1 MKDIFIQIVKLSL
14 SAALIAGL
22 VMLLRLALKKSP
34 RFLVC
39 ALWALVAVRLLI
51 PALPESR
58 ASVMPQRISSGTVV
72 EEVAARPVEPVVR
85 VTKDEPQYV
94 KIIQKTPQIPV
105 KYQGGQAYVEV
116 SEKTLEAPKT
126 VGTSIVPVLARIWLG
141 GAVLMLAYMGFSYG
155 RIRRKVRV
163 SVRER
168 GHVYL
173 CDGIASPF
181 ILGMFRPKI
190 YIPSELPETDKAY
203 VLAHEQAHLKRLD
216 HVWKPLGWLLLSLHW
231 FNPVMWA
238 AYILLCRDIEM
249 ACDEKV
255 TGREGDGFRKAYSEA
270 LLACS
275 MPARLVTACPL
286 AFGEVGVKTRIRS
299 VLNYKRPAFWI
310 LALTLAACLIAAGCA
325 LTNPTQPADTTPDP
339 AATSE
344 NTETPADQT
353 EAPTDQA
360 TLPTTEE
367 PAPTDPTH
375 APDIP
380 RGEAKEIPQAADQ
393 EGVMLAERVRSWQT
407 SYSTRVYPS
416 EDGPR
421 AEPLVKDGQGPVDL
435 DHVSTYGHFLLD
447 AVSQRLFFAADAV
460 PHALSLDFCQP
471 LMFKMVTETDGHVT
485 PLVPYILSED
495 AVWRLPEAE
504 SEWLSGAQPVYE
516 RIDLP
521 AGVRGEDV
529 LDMFSDAPNELLLV
543 TKDCGNYLL
552 NADKNGWEP
561 ATRGYQ
567 ISRQGDLTEIITA
580 KATWT
585 GQIPAADEVRVLA
598 EPDQD
603 SLIFCVIPADT
614 RIATVRYVDGA
625 NGYCYESTIDMSDWT
640 CIPNRFARWEAGS
653 LFVLA
658 PRESGIYVQRLV
670 PGTSSV
676 YAEGV
681 REDLTARR
689 EEILAG
695 AVLPLYDHK
704 HIDENFPGF
713 LIDMDGDGTLE
724 EIGIA
729 PGLGNRNALTWE
741 LNLNGRPAGVS
752 WMNYA
757 QSIQYGSP
765 YTWDEIVWPEEGNF
779 SRERGYEMY
788 LASLDGEHITL
799 FLESMQ
805 ETYGLDFLEYQDDE
819 TLRAGVRIRIRGLHK
834 MMGEFTPNAPLA
846 DYIAAGW
853 KVRPADGDRLDLT
866 GNGEENTLRVT
877 NHSSLVNYPVYYDE
891 TGMNN
896 VPFNKESMQIG
907 DCWPY
912 SEFVA
917 ADNGEA
923 FAVVYTDRSHTG
935 IMGDTVILSFRYGDL
950 YYERNTQGGYDLIG
964 ELTLNGSALATRYK
978 LTDQEWNPVT
988 PDANLSKAGFR
999 ALGGSSHPLSGAR
1012 EEDELALRYFAVER
1026 EADGGVPAPEG
1037 DLETMDKLF
1046 RDVFTGFFLMDEYED
1061 VRDID
1066 LGMLFYNGLCTGIAP
1081 DQSSE
1086 LVVSE
1091 EEKAEALAAM
1101 GETHPLQPLFRIDRQ
1116 AAEDAFRKF
1125 TGHELSEATGKMPG
1139 TYVEKYDAWYYLRSD
1154 SARSNFRIADAYLNE
1169 NGEAAVL
1176 WNGRDMNTY
1185 GIVNLKPAFG
1195 GYYIASNRVLTEEEL
1210 AGSVARGILRAGGD
1224 QMLEFTVKDGG
1235 RGLQQFTWEDQP
1247 ILPVDFIYSAES
1259 GIAVLDQAGK
1269 RIIRKNTL
1277 EDVAVSPLDFCD
1289 KPSRMAYV
1297 RGSGDDRS
1305 SRLYILDGKEVL
1317 RVKTNAFYGDPVLE
1331 TRIPLPDGLS
1341 AGDIREMQS
1350 FFLPGSAYENG
1361 DVLLLVTKNNGNY
1374 YLTERAD
1381 AFVPTEEGLQF
1392 TQEDGRVRVRQGGAA
1407 WDLAIP
1413 EEDVRVI
1420 RIQSDPLAGAVELVL
1435 FVREKDAAAAELRRY
1450 DAAGRLQAVSTM
1462 DLSDWVSAD
1471 GNFKGSG
1478 EPGERLMAYRSGGLW
1493 FYQVEIGLTCLKRE
1507 REYIDEGF
1515 GYLSKAALTE
1525 VVDLARGRAYVESE
1539 ADTGWVVDL
1548 DQDGEPELLS
1558 VEKSMDPEGNMGL
1571 EFYLNGRSTG
1581 MNQTLWLGSRVPETS
1596 EAFFFPEG
1604 EYRLALS
1611 SLDGKTVCVLMSSEE
1626 RTLAVEFVQVLPQF
1640 GGSRIIRAAR
1650 IRMRGEGKTLEDFTP
1665 GQGIRKYLEEGWEVR
1680 PSEGDVVEGL
1690 PAGADVIHMVYGA
1703 SFNRADSYYQEAI
1716 GIGDMRPLTPLGF
1729 AADEYGETCRRFD
1742 HLTYVRPDGGN
1753 PDFIWLKGWMNDG
1766 SRETV
1771 YGVTG
1776 NDGVLQYQIVETAQT
1791 TEQPADRIV
1800 INLFPEGDVYSMP
1813 MVAQVTEDDPL
1824 FEAMSWEELAEYYGL
1839 TINREAI
1846 ASVLESVTGEPFT
1859 CETTIGLLPSSGIYR
1874 NGEYIFDLNG
1884 LTFRSTAKNSHR
1896 TVEIGFRR
1904 DANVL
1909 WPKDEYSYDY
1919 ESKRLET
1926 ETQYEASY
1934 ISGVKCYIGQTVY
1947 SDGSVV
1953 KSVYEIRPP
1962 QPVLTITTN
1971 DLTEEQMTALLKE
1984 LFKKLGISG

>member
-51 PALPESR
+51 PALPESKV
-58 ASVMPQRISSGTVV
+58 SVMPERISSGTVV

-85 VTKDEPQYV
+85 VTKDEPRYV

-126 VGTSIVPVLARIWLG
+126 VGTSIVPLLAWIWAG
-141 GAVLMLAYMGFSYG
+141 GIVLMLGYMAFSYL
-155 RIRRKVRV
+155 RIWRKVRV
-163 SVRER
+163 SVRDE
-168 GHVYL
+168 GNIYL
-173 CDGIASPF
+173 CDTIASPF

-190 YIPSELPETDKAY
+190 YIPSGLDEKDKAY

-216 HVWKPLGWLLLSLHW
+216 HIWKPLGWLLLSVHW

-238 AYILLCRDIEM
+238 AYILLCRDIEL

-255 TGREGDGFRKAYSEA
+255 TGREGDGYRKAYSEA

-286 AFGEVGVKTRIRS
+286 AFGEVGVKTRIKS

-367 PAPTDPTH
+367 PAPTDPAH

-393 EGVMLAERVRSWQT
+393 EGVMLAERVQRWDAG
-407 SYSTRVYPS
+407 YATRVYPF

-421 AEPLVKDGQGPVDL
+421 AEMLVKDGQGPADL
-435 DHVSTYGHFLLD
+435 DYIPTYGHYLLD
-447 AVSQRLFFAADAV
+447 TVGQRLFFAADSAF
-460 PHALSLDFCQP
+460 PYALSLDFCQP
-471 LMFKMVTETDGHVT
+471 LMFKMVTESDGHMT

-504 SEWLSGAQPVYE
+504 SEWLSGVQPVYE

-543 TKDCGNYLL
+543 TKDRGNYLL

-561 ATRGYQ
+561 TTRGYQ

-598 EPDQD
+598 EANQD
-603 SLIFCVIPADT
+603 RLVFCVIPADS
-614 RIATVRYVDGA
+614 RIATVWYVDGA

-704 HIDENFPGF
+704 QIDENFPGF
-713 LIDMDGDGTLE
+713 LIDMDGDGAPE

-729 PGLGNRNALTWE
+729 PGLGNHNALTWE

-757 QSIQYGSP
+757 QSIDYGSP
-765 YTWDEIVWPEEGNF
+765 YANDEILWPEEGNF

-819 TLRAGVRIRIRGLHK
+819 TLRAGVRTRIRGLHK

-877 NHSSLVNYPVYYDE
+877 NHSSLKNYPVYYDE

-935 IMGDTVILSFRYGDL
+935 YMGDTMILSFRYGDL

-964 ELTLNGSALATRYK
+964 ELTLNGSALAARYK
-978 LTDQEWNPVT
+978 LTDQEWNPVA
-988 PDANLSKAGFR
+988 PDAKLSKAGFR
-999 ALGGSSHPLSGAR
+999 ALSGSSHPLPGAR
-1012 EEDELALRYFAVER
+1012 EKDELALRYFAVER

-1037 DLETMDKLF
+1037 DLESMDNLF

-1125 TGHELSEATGKMPG
+1125 TGHELSEATGKMLG

-1154 SARSNFRIADAYLNE
+1154 SARSNFRIADAYLNK

-1176 WNGRDMNTY
+1176 WNGMGLDTY

-1195 GYYIASNRVLTEEEL
+1195 GYYIVANRVLTEEEL
-1210 AGSVARGILRAGGD
+1210 AGAVARGVLQAGGER
-1224 QMLEFTVKDGG
+1224 MLEFTTVKGG
-1235 RGLQQFTWEDQP
+1235 RGLLQFAWEDQI
-1247 ILPVDFIYSAES
+1247 ILPVDFSYEKGAKLS
-1259 GIAVLDQAGK
+1259 VLDQAGK
-1269 RIIRKNTL
+1269 RIICGVPGIHAT
-1277 EDVAVSPLDFCD
+1277 AVSIDFCD
-1289 KPSRMAYV
+1289 KPSRLAAV
-1297 RGSGDDRS
+1297 RGTGGEPDRY
-1305 SRLYILDGKEVL
+1305 YILDGKEIRRIKVSGPNGTKAEQEA
-1317 RVKTNAFYGDPVLE
+1317 V
-1331 TRIPLPDGLS
+1331 IPLPEALS
-1341 AGDIREMQS
+1341 AADILDVINCT
-1350 FFLPGSAYENG
+1350 LPGRTYSEGN
-1361 DVLLLVTKNNGNY
+1361 VLLLITAENGNFA
-1374 YLTERAD
+1374 LKEGAD
-1381 AFVPTEEGLQF
+1381 ALIPTEEGYHF
-1392 TQEDGRVRVRQGGAA
+1392 EHRDGIVRIQKGVYE
-1407 WDLAIP
+1407 WVMEFS
-1413 EEDVRVI
+1413 EEDVRVMDV
-1420 RIQSDPLAGAVELVL
+1420 RADQTLGDVEAIL
-1435 FVREKDAAAAELRRY
+1435 FVREKDAPAAQLRSYSRTGKLT
-1450 DAAGRLQAVSTM
+1450 AASTL
-1462 DLSDWVSAD
+1462 DLSGWVSAD
-1471 GNFKGSG
+1471 GNLGGSG
-1478 EPGERLMAYRSGGLW
+1478 VKGERLMAFCSDGLW
-1493 FYQVEIGLTCLKRE
+1493 FYDVEAGLT
-1507 REYIDEGF
+1507 
-1515 GYLSKAALTE
+1515 S
-1525 VVDLARGRAYVESE
+1525 
-1539 ADTGWVVDL
+1539 
-1548 DQDGEPELLS
+1548 
-1558 VEKSMDPEGNMGL
+1558 
-1571 EFYLNGRSTG
+1571 
-1581 MNQTLWLGSRVPETS
+1581 
-1596 EAFFFPEG
+1596 
-1604 EYRLALS
+1604 
-1611 SLDGKTVCVLMSSEE
+1611 
-1626 RTLAVEFVQVLPQF
+1626 
-1640 GGSRIIRAAR
+1640 
-1650 IRMRGEGKTLEDFTP
+1650 
-1665 GQGIRKYLEEGWEVR
+1665 
-1680 PSEGDVVEGL
+1680 
-1690 PAGADVIHMVYGA
+1690 
-1703 SFNRADSYYQEAI
+1703 
-1716 GIGDMRPLTPLGF
+1716 
-1729 AADEYGETCRRFD
+1729 
-1742 HLTYVRPDGGN
+1742 
-1753 PDFIWLKGWMNDG
+1753 
-1766 SRETV
+1766 
-1771 YGVTG
+1771 
-1776 NDGVLQYQIVETAQT
+1776 
-1791 TEQPADRIV
+1791 EQPADRIV

-1813 MVAQVTEDDPL
+1813 MAAQVTEDDPL
-1824 FEAMSWEELAEYYGL
+1824 FEAMSWEELAKYYGL

-1953 KSVYEIRPP
+1953 KSSYEIDLH
-1962 QPVLTITTN
+1962 QPVLTIETN
-1971 DLTEEQMTALLKE
+1971 DLTEEQVTALLGE
-1984 LFKKLGISG
+1984 LFKELGIKR